1 MPFSERQG
9 GDHPLQFYATTK
21 RANEL
26 MVHAYSHLE
35 GAVIDTACSVGPFAR
50 LRPGAELN
58 SGAKVGNFCEVKN
71 AIVGEGAKINH
82 LSYVGDAD
90 VGAGANVGAGTITCN
105 YDGFNKHRTG
115 IGAGAIIGSNSALV
129 APVSIG
135 DDAYV
140 ASGSVI
146 TDNVPSNALAFGRA
160 RQVNKEGMAEK
171 LRDRGLAEKAQR
183 QKPGN

>member
-1 MPFSERQG
+1 
-9 GDHPLQFYATTK
+9 
-21 RANEL
+21 
-26 MVHAYSHLE
+26 
-35 GAVIDTACSVGPFAR
+35 

-105 YDGFNKHRTG
+105 NDGFNKHRTG
-115 IGAGAIIGSNSALV
+115 IGAGAFIGSNSALV
-129 APVSIG
+129 APVSVG

-160 RQVNKEGMAEK
+160 RQDNKDGMAEK
-171 LRDRGLAEKAQR
+171 LRERGLAEKARR